1 MSISSLNSNLLAQ
14 NQLLNQSTNNNAN
27 LQSLGAALHG
37 GDISGAKS
45 IFAAISQ
52 SNALNSSNNS
62 TNDPTSQTSTTIM
75 GQLGDALQSGNLSQA
90 QQLTSALQT
99 LQSSIITSS
108 PLLSDTS
115 AESTSSGLN
124 DSLFNA
130 LSLNGVGAG
139 SASSISGVS
148 SPAAS
153 AMVSPQQVIAANMDT
168 FLNNLLSTLKA
179 NNSSSNGSSAT
190 TPSNSKQNPYGVS
203 AGTNQFS
210 SGLQSLIQQ
219 LAKSPSALSDLN
231 RTSSQTTSTNNSGS
245 HAAQVSELQSSYD
258 QLLTS
263 QGGSGGTS
271 SLIGFL
277 ENFESNVKNMQ
288 STGGLLN
295 INA

>member
-1 MSISSLNSNLLAQ
+1 
-14 NQLLNQSTNNNAN
+14 
-27 LQSLGAALHG
+27 
-37 GDISGAKS
+37 
-45 IFAAISQ
+45 
-52 SNALNSSNNS
+52 
-62 TNDPTSQTSTTIM
+62 M
-75 GQLGDALQSGNLSQA
+75 GQLGEALQSGNLSQA
-90 QQLTSALQT
+90 QQITSALQT

-115 AESTSSGLN
+115 EQSTSSGLN

-139 SASSISGVS
+139 SASSIAGVS

-153 AMVSPQQVIAANMDT
+153 TMVSPQQVIAANMDT
-168 FLNNLLSTLKA
+168 FLHNLLSTLKA
-179 NNSSSNGSSAT
+179 HNSNSTGASAT
-190 TPSNSKQNPYGVS
+190 TSSNTKQNPYGVS
-203 AGTNQFS
+203 AGSNQFS

-219 LAKSPSALSDLN
+219 LAKSPSALSELN
-231 RTSSQTTSTNNSGS
+231 GTSSQTTSTNNSS
-245 HAAQVSELQSSYD
+245 AHAAQVTELQSSYD